1 MKKTIIFLF
10 VLTVSQV
17 YSQKKIDSISEY
29 RRSSLYT
36 LMIENPTT
44 PYGTEIKNFFMESPI
59 PDKFNDHNLN
69 IRIISNNIL
78 NGGNLQNNPLLNG
91 SVSAKS
97 IVKEDIETLTKE
109 SKDDVTSTV
118 GQNEMPD
125 ELPPDIVIDLNDDA
139 AVLDGFNSHNK
150 MMQDAID
157 NVDKMYGQESQKF
170 RNNIKKN
177 LKKFDTAT
185 EFKSYMQN
193 LYKTRPQREQQY
205 RESVKFIKSNEVSQQ
220 LNTSNVLTENNTES
234 KVDAQDL
241 NLDQIARELVAKWFN
256 RSEKGGFDM
265 DLVIERGN
273 YDANALNISMARAS
287 KRGLDML
294 ADAGEEL
301 IKNTFVLVNDFKYVS
316 KEEVAKKASGFLS
329 VVSSVA
335 SAAGMDNVAL
345 VADVVSLGTTAAGK
359 GYVVKTSGYLY
370 QLDWNDEVANIFYNE
385 YWADDKTITTEKKK
399 AFEESS
405 IFKLKYIGVDESWA
419 DVQSSVFTSK
429 SEVELVERATM
440 KAMDAVIV
448 KLQKVHDQFKT
459 KTPLFTNEPITAKI
473 GLKEGLTKK
482 SVFDVLEITLDENGK
497 TFYKAVGSVKV
508 DDKFPIWD
516 NQFGAQDEVK
526 EQTTD
531 RTYFKKISGKDFYP
545 GMLIVQKKGK

>member
-1 MKKTIIFLF
+1 MKKTIIFLL

-44 PYGTEIKNFFMESPI
+44 PYGTEIKNFFVESPI
-59 PDKFNDHNLN
+59 PDKFNEHNLN
-69 IRIISNNIL
+69 IRIITSNIL

-91 SVSAKS
+91 SVNAKLV
-97 IVKEDIETLTKE
+97 VKEDVETLIKE
-109 SKDDVTSTV
+109 GTDVTNTV
-118 GQNEMPD
+118 DQNEMPD
-125 ELPPDIVIDLNDDA
+125 ELPPDIVMDLNDET
-139 AVLDGFNSHNK
+139 AVLEGFNTYNK
-150 MMQDAID
+150 MMQDARD
-157 NVDKMYGQESQKF
+157 NVDKMYGKESEKY

-177 LKKFDTAT
+177 IKDFDTTT
-185 EFKSYMQN
+185 EFKVYMQN
-193 LYKTRPQREQQY
+193 YYKTRTQREQQY
-205 RESVKFIKSNEVSQQ
+205 REGVKIIKSKENQEQ
-220 LNTSNVLTENNTES
+220 LNTSVLSDDNTVS
-234 KVDAQDL
+234 RVDAQDL

-256 RSEKGGFDM
+256 RSEKGGFNM

-345 VADVVSLGTTAAGK
+345 VADVASLGTTVAGK
-359 GYVVKTSGYLY
+359 GYVVKTNGYLY
-370 QLDWNDEVANIFYNE
+370 QLDWNDEVANLFYNE

-399 AFEESS
+399 AFEEST

-429 SEVELVERATM
+429 SEVELVQRATM

-459 KTPLFTNEPITAKI
+459 KTPMFTNEPITAKI

-482 SVFDVLEITLDENGK
+482 SVFDVLEMTLDENGK
-497 TFYKAVGSVKV
+497 TLYKVVGSVKV
-508 DDKFPIWD
+508 DNKFPIWD

-526 EQTTD
+526 DQTTD

-545 GMLIVQKKGK
+545 GMLIIQKKGK